1 MYHIAN
7 PVIVWPL
14 CLNRNMWTSYYT
26 GEVTSAVSSPI
37 A

>member
-7 PVIVWPL
+7 PVTVWPL
-14 CLNRNMWTSYYT
+14 SLNRNMLTSYYT
-26 GEVTSAVSSPI
+26 GEVTRAVSSPL